1 MENFQIYNP
10 TKLFFGKDS
19 IAKIPKQASR
29 FGNKVLL
36 MYGKSSIKKSG
47 LYDTIMGLLKGFE
60 VFEYSGIKSNP
71 ILSDVE
77 AAVEVAKANN
87 VDMILAVGG
96 GSVID
101 SAKVASLGAK
111 VDFSPWEFMIQ
122 KAVPK
127 AALPVLAVLILA
139 ATGTEMNAGAVIQNM
154 TTGQKIGIG
163 IPLMY
168 PKVSFLDPQLT
179 TTVDAKYTAYGIVDL
194 IAHALEAYFGEG
206 DSPLADRFVTS
217 IIKEAMEAGEELMR
231 NLDNYELRA
240 RILYASTMALNGTT
254 NHGKISGDWGVHS
267 IGHELSFLYDMP
279 HGASL
284 SIAYPAWMRLNAD
297 DLGYRIEELGSELFG
312 AETVEETIEGFEFF
326 FKGIGSPIRL
336 SDSGITETDF
346 DKIKQKFIS
355 NKINGVNVKID
366 PKRFDEL
373 LEFMK

>member
-1 MENFQIYNP
+1 MENFEIYNP
-10 TKLFFGKDS
+10 TKLFFGRDS
-19 IAKIPKQASR
+19 IAKIPKQASK
-29 FGNKVLL
+29 FGKRVLL
-36 MYGKSSIKKSG
+36 MYGKDSIKRSG
-47 LYDTIMGLLKGFE
+47 LYDTVIELLKDFDI
-60 VFEYSGIKSNP
+60 FEYSGIKSNP
-71 ILSDVE
+71 LLRDVE

-101 SAKVASLGAK
+101 SAKVVSLGAK

-122 KAVPK
+122 KARPIE
-127 AALPVLAVLILA
+127 ALPVLAVLTIA

-154 TTGQKIGIG
+154 ATGQKIGIG

-206 DSPLADRFVTS
+206 DSPLADRFVIS
-217 IIKEAMEAGEELMR
+217 IIKEAMEAGEELMQH
-231 NLDNYELRA
+231 LHNYELRA
-240 RILYASTMALNGTT
+240 RVLYASTMALNGTT

-284 SIAYPAWMRLNAD
+284 SIAYPAWMRLNST
-297 DLGYRIEELGSELFG
+297 LLENRIEELGSELFG

-336 SDSGITETDF
+336 SDAGISDTEF
-346 DKIKQKFIS
+346 DKIKQQFIN
-355 NKINGVNVKID
+355 NKINGVNIKID

-373 LEFMK
+373 LAFMA

>member
-1 MENFQIYNP
+1 MENFEIYNP
-10 TKLFFGKDS
+10 TKLFFGKNS
-19 IAKIPKQASR
+19 IAKIPKQASK
-29 FGNKVLL
+29 FGKRVLL
-36 MYGKSSIKKSG
+36 MYGKDSIKRSG
-47 LYDTIMGLLKGFE
+47 LYDTVIELLKNFE

-71 ILSDVE
+71 LLSDVE
-77 AAVEVAKANN
+77 AAVDVAKNNN

-101 SAKVASLGAK
+101 SAKVVSLGAK

-122 KAVPK
+122 KARPTD
-127 AALPVLAVLILA
+127 ALPVLAVLTIA
-139 ATGTEMNAGAVIQNM
+139 ATGTEMNAAAVIQNM
-154 TTGQKIGIG
+154 ATGQKIGIG

-206 DSPLADRFVTS
+206 DSPLADRFVIS
-217 IIKEAMEAGEELMR
+217 IIKEAMEAGEELMQY
-231 NLDNYELRA
+231 LHNYELRA
-240 RILYASTMALNGTT
+240 RVLYASTMALNGTT

-284 SIAYPAWMRLNAD
+284 SIAYPAWMRLNSTL
-297 DLGYRIEELGSELFG
+297 LGNRIEELGSELFG
-312 AETVEETIEGFEFF
+312 AETVEETIEGFEYF

-336 SDSGITETDF
+336 SEAGISDIEF
-346 DKIKQKFIS
+346 DKIKQQFIN
-355 NKINGVNVKID
+355 NKINGVNIKID